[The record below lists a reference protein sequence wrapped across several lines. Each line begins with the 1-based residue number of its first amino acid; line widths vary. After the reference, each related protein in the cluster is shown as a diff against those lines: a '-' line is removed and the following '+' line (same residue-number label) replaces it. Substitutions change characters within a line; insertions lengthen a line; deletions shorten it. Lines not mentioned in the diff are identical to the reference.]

1 MMCLDEKQKFQ
12 VSVSPVKTGCTQT
25 TPKMGEEAFICMDC
39 GQPFP
44 NHASTCPYHPDNLK

>member
-1 MMCLDEKQKFQ
+1 MMCLDEKQKSQ